1 MKDKKENPK
10 PKSAT
15 PPPPKPPVEKSTAEQ
30 DLDTLALALAVPVP
44 VPVLDDVFVDSKF
57 EGRVEGE
64 FEVPTESKKSI
75 SAEEEDPSANT
86 SKGNQEFPPLDAFL
100 KEQEEAVIKTTP
112 FTEEERDAIFKEGN
126 ANIVSQEEVYKIPE
140 TQFKSPLDPSER
152 KHYQMVLKSNK
163 ETISELRKQLTVALA
178 ENKSL
183 SKKSEN

>member
-15 PPPPKPPVEKSTAEQ
+15 PPPPKPPVEKSTAEK
-30 DLDTLALALAVPVP
+30 DLDTLALAVPVP

-64 FEVPTESKKSI
+64 FEVPTDSKKSTFVG
-75 SAEEEDPSANT
+75 E
-86 SKGNQEFPPLDAFL
+86 EFPPLDAFL
-100 KEQEEAVIKTTP
+100 KEQEEAVINTTP

-126 ANIVSQEEVYKIPE
+126 ANIVSEEEVYEIPE
-140 TQFKSPLDPSER
+140 TQFKIPLDPSER

-163 ETISELRKQLTVALA
+163 ETISELRKQLTVALD

-183 SKKSEN
+183 SKKSED